1 MQPIKT
7 ILLSG
12 AVINFILV
20 VLGALVGLF
29 FKKGIPQKIKNAL
42 VTGMGLCVLLIGID
56 GMLNNDTNILIIII
70 SIALGVIIGEL
81 LDIDGFINKISLKL
95 EKFINRK
102 NGNAKIA
109 EGFVSATL
117 LFCIGAMTIV
127 GSIESGINGNNSTL
141 YSKAVIDCI
150 SAIPLAST
158 FGLGVLLSCLPVLI
172 IEGGLTLLAVVVSP
186 ILTQEIILH
195 MSVTGSIL
203 ITALALNMLGITKIK
218 VMNFVPAIFLP
229 IIICYII

>member
-1 MQPIKT
+1 MQTVKT

-12 AVINFILV
+12 AFINFILV
-20 VLGALVGLF
+20 ILGALVGLI
-29 FKKGIPQKIKNAL
+29 FKKGIPQKIKNAV

-70 SIALGVIIGEL
+70 SVALGVIIGEL
-81 LDIDGFINKISLKL
+81 LDIDGFINKLSLKL
-95 EKFINRK
+95 EKIINRK
-102 NGNAKIA
+102 NGTTKIA

-127 GSIESGINGNNSTL
+127 GSIESGINGNNTTL
-141 YSKAVIDCI
+141 YSKSVIDCI

-203 ITALALNMLGITKIK
+203 ITALSLNMLGVTKIK

-229 IIICYII
+229 IIICNII

>member
-1 MQPIKT
+1 MQTIKT

-20 VLGALVGLF
+20 IIGALVGLI

-70 SIALGVIIGEL
+70 SMALGAIIGEL
-81 LDIDGFINKISLKL
+81 LNIDEFINKISLKL
-95 EKFINRK
+95 EKIINRK
-102 NGNAKIA
+102 NGNTKIA
-109 EGFVSATL
+109 EGFVAATL
-117 LFCIGAMTIV
+117 LFCVGAMTIV

-172 IEGGLTLLAVVVSP
+172 IEGGLTLLAVAVSP
-186 ILTQEIILH
+186 ILTQQIILH

-203 ITALALNMLGITKIK
+203 IAALALNMLGITKIK